1 MNNMSYYILYLISVT
16 IAAFSQLLLKKSANR
31 THESLL
37 KEYLNLYVIGGYG
50 LLVVSMLL
58 TIGAYRGLAYK
69 NGPIIESL
77 GYVLVMLLSGIFLKE
92 KITARK
98 IAGTALILVGI
109 LVFYL

>member
-1 MNNMSYYILYLISVT
+1 MSYYILYLISVT

>member
-1 MNNMSYYILYLISVT
+1 MSYYILYLISVT

-37 KEYLNLYVIGGYG
+37 KEYLNPYVIGGYG
-50 LLVVSMLL
+50 LLVMSMLL
-58 TIGAYRGLAYK
+58 TIDAYRGLAYK

-98 IAGTALILVGI
+98 IAGTALILAGI

>member
-1 MNNMSYYILYLISVT
+1 MNNISYYILYLISVT

-37 KEYLNLYVIGGYG
+37 KEYLNPYVLGGYG
-50 LLVVSMLL
+50 LLVMSMLL

-98 IAGTALILVGI
+98 IAGTALILAGI

>member
-1 MNNMSYYILYLISVT
+1 MNSTCYYLLYLVSVT

-31 THESLL
+31 SHDSFL
-37 KEYLNLYVIGGYG
+37 KEYLNPYVMGGYA

-77 GYVLVMLLSGIFLKE
+77 GYILVMLLSGVFLKE
-92 KITARK
+92 KITSRK
-98 IAGTALILVGI
+98 VAGTALILAGI
-109 LVFYL
+109 VVFYL

>member
-1 MNNMSYYILYLISVT
+1 MNNTSYYILYLISVT

>member
-1 MNNMSYYILYLISVT
+1 MNNACYYILYLASVT

-31 THESLL
+31 PHDSFL
-37 KEYLNLYVIGGYG
+37 KEYLNPDVIGGYG

-92 KITARK
+92 RINSRK
-98 IAGTALILVGI
+98 IAGTALILTGI
-109 LVFYL
+109 FVFYL

>member
-37 KEYLNLYVIGGYG
+37 KEYLNPYVIGGYG
-50 LLVVSMLL
+50 LLVMSMLL
-58 TIGAYRGLAYK
+58 TMGAYRGLAYK

>member
-1 MNNMSYYILYLISVT
+1 MSYYILYLISVT

-37 KEYLNLYVIGGYG
+37 KEYLNPYVIGGYG
-50 LLVVSMLL
+50 LLVMSMLL

-98 IAGTALILVGI
+98 IAGTALILAGI

>member
-1 MNNMSYYILYLISVT
+1 MSYYILYLISVT

-37 KEYLNLYVIGGYG
+37 KEYLNPYVIGGYG
-50 LLVVSMLL
+50 LLVMSMLL

>member
-37 KEYLNLYVIGGYG
+37 KEYLNPYVIGGYG
-50 LLVVSMLL
+50 LLVMSMLL

-92 KITARK
+92 KITAGK
-98 IAGTALILVGI
+98 IAGTSLILVGI

>member
-1 MNNMSYYILYLISVT
+1 MNNTSYYILYLISVT

-31 THESLL
+31 THASLL

-98 IAGTALILVGI
+98 IAGTALILAGI

>member
-50 LLVVSMLL
+50 LLVMSMLL

-77 GYVLVMLLSGIFLKE
+77 GYVLVMWLSGIFLKE

-98 IAGTALILVGI
+98 IAGTALILAGI

>member
-1 MNNMSYYILYLISVT
+1 MNNISYYILYLISVT

>member
-1 MNNMSYYILYLISVT
+1 MSYYILYLISVT

-37 KEYLNLYVIGGYG
+37 KEYLNPYVIGGYG
-50 LLVVSMLL
+50 LLVMSMLL

-92 KITARK
+92 KVTARK
-98 IAGTALILVGI
+98 IAGTALILAGI

>member
-1 MNNMSYYILYLISVT
+1 MNNTSYYILYLISVT

-109 LVFYL
+109 WVFYL

>member
-1 MNNMSYYILYLISVT
+1 MNNTSYYILYLISVT

-31 THESLL
+31 TNESLL

>member
-98 IAGTALILVGI
+98 IAGTALILAGI

>member
-1 MNNMSYYILYLISVT
+1 MNNISYYILYLISVT

-37 KEYLNLYVIGGYG
+37 KEYLNPYVIGGYG
-50 LLVVSMLL
+50 LLVMSMLL

-77 GYVLVMLLSGIFLKE
+77 GYVLVMLLGGIFLKE

-98 IAGTALILVGI
+98 IAGTALILAGI

>member
-1 MNNMSYYILYLISVT
+1 MNNTSYYILYLISVT

-98 IAGTALILVGI
+98 IAGTALILAGI

>member
-1 MNNMSYYILYLISVT
+1 MNNACYYILYLASVT

-31 THESLL
+31 PHDSFL
-37 KEYLNLYVIGGYG
+37 KEYLNPYVIGGYG

-77 GYVLVMLLSGIFLKE
+77 GYVLVMLLSGVFLKE
-92 KITARK
+92 RITYRK
-98 IAGTALILVGI
+98 IAGTALILTGI

>member
-1 MNNMSYYILYLISVT
+1 MNNTSYYILYLISVT

-77 GYVLVMLLSGIFLKE
+77 GYVLVMLVSGIFLKE

>member
-1 MNNMSYYILYLISVT
+1 MNNTSYYILYLISVT

-98 IAGTALILVGI
+98 IAGTALILVGL

>member
-1 MNNMSYYILYLISVT
+1 MNNTSYYILYLISVT

-37 KEYLNLYVIGGYG
+37 KEYLNPYVIGGYG
-50 LLVVSMLL
+50 LLVMSMLL

-92 KITARK
+92 KVTARK
-98 IAGTALILVGI
+98 IAGTALILAGI

>member
-1 MNNMSYYILYLISVT
+1 MSYYILYLISVT

-50 LLVVSMLL
+50 LLVMSMLL

-98 IAGTALILVGI
+98 IAGTALILAGI
-109 LVFYL
+109 LVFCL

>member
-1 MNNMSYYILYLISVT
+1 MSYYILYLISVT

-50 LLVVSMLL
+50 LLVMSMLL

-98 IAGTALILVGI
+98 IAGTALILAGI

>member
-1 MNNMSYYILYLISVT
+1 MSYYILYLISVT

-37 KEYLNLYVIGGYG
+37 KEYLNPYVIGGYG
-50 LLVVSMLL
+50 LLMVSMLL

-98 IAGTALILVGI
+98 IAGTSLILVGI

>member
-1 MNNMSYYILYLISVT
+1 MNNTSYYILYLISVT

-37 KEYLNLYVIGGYG
+37 KEYLNPYVIGGYG
-50 LLVVSMLL
+50 LLMVSMLL

-98 IAGTALILVGI
+98 IAGTSLILVGI

>member
-1 MNNMSYYILYLISVT
+1 MSYYILYLISVT

-37 KEYLNLYVIGGYG
+37 KEYLNPYVIGGYG

-98 IAGTALILVGI
+98 IAGTALILAGI